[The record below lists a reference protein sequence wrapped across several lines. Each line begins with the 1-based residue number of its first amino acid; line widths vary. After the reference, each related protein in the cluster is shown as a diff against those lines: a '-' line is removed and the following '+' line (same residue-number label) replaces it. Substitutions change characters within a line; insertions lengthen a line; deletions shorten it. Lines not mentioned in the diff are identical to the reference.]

1 MGLITRE
8 QWLRGQRGARSWV
21 VSLGT
26 ATSVTMDL
34 TQRGSLSPGLCRSH
48 VKESYSSSRR
58 PPQSEFC
65 SPVGVQERIIR
76 QKRAICEVIGAIKP
90 ETEDQVGRESSGN
103 YMRFGTLV
111 LLIDYR

>member
-1 MGLITRE
+1 MGSITSK
-8 QWLRGQRGARSWV
+8 QWLREQRGLRPRVGSP
-21 VSLGT
+21 GT
-26 ATSVTMDL
+26 DTSATWAL